1 MLTGFAA
8 TLLSVMVVAAFA
20 LIAGGLYLLT
30 KRRDTKRGVLM
41 LIAALVLLANVV
53 IWTAPVR

>member
-1 MLTGFAA
+1 MLTGLSA

-20 LIAGGLYLLT
+20 LIASGLYLLT